1 MTDKISRISHLKE
14 IIPPPSD
21 DIILNAIKL
30 INGPYIHKDLYAY
43 LFEDKSYITQKA
55 IPDTIDYG
63 KYFEQY
69 VISTRINR
77 FAKLIKI
84 SKSSQLLSKMLIS
97 GRGEL
102 MIDAEIDI
110 SEKYNV
116 MDKNNINTVVGITTD
131 NFINLAKETYKD
143 ESEIIKQCIL
153 DLPRQNIFLNYVP
166 MADIDVLTDLLKVY
180 NRNINIEFNSKKF
193 TTSLLA
199 LLLICQSSFFVSF
212 VHLHNKMQK
221 MKDNISDMKDSRH
234 NLHVVH
240 NNKNNIN
247 IIITHDTFLC
257 SFDAFYKIIDTST
270 NETVYNVNAE
280 TLFDLD
286 SDISLIV
293 YKECS

>member
-1 MTDKISRISHLKE
+1 
-14 IIPPPSD
+14 
-21 DIILNAIKL
+21 
-30 INGPYIHKDLYAY
+30 
-43 LFEDKSYITQKA
+43 
-55 IPDTIDYG
+55 
-63 KYFEQY
+63 
-69 VISTRINR
+69 
-77 FAKLIKI
+77 
-84 SKSSQLLSKMLIS
+84 
-97 GRGEL
+97 
-102 MIDAEIDI
+102 
-110 SEKYNV
+110 
-116 MDKNNINTVVGITTD
+116 
-131 NFINLAKETYKD
+131 
-143 ESEIIKQCIL
+143 
-153 DLPRQNIFLNYVP
+153 